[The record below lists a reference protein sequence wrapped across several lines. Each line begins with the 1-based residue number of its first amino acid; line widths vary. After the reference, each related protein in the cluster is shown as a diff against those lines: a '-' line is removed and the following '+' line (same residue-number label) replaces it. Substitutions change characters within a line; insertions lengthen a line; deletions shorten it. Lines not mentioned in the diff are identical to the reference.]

1 MKTLIRCAPL
11 AAVVAVVLLLYGV
24 GHASDP
30 LAVATANA
38 AMRCPDGFTVTVH
51 GLPAGSEP
59 TSSLS
64 ESCVL
69 ELGIPAGA
77 TGAPGTAGPAGA
89 PGTAGPPGTNGVSG
103 YAQRS
108 ATVKSSK
115 SNSSERLAATAK
127 CPAGEKAIGGGA
139 SITAGKGE
147 VFAITTSQPTPDGQ
161 GWRARLSGD
170 LNLSKSNIN
179 KAVNPN
185 LSKSIL
191 KVTVICAVV
200 S

>member
-11 AAVVAVVLLLYGV
+11 AAVLGMALFLYG
-24 GHASDP
+24 GGRASDP

-38 AMRCPDGFTVTVH
+38 AVRCPDGFTVSVH

-64 ESCVL
+64 ASCVL
-69 ELGIPAGA
+69 ELGIPTGA
-77 TGAPGTAGPAGA
+77 TGAQGPAGT
-89 PGTAGPPGTNGVSG
+89 PGADGVSG
-103 YAQRS
+103 YVQRT

-127 CPAGEKAIGGGA
+127 CPAGKKAIGGGA
-139 SITAGKGE
+139 RSTINTTKSNT
-147 VFAITTSQPTPDGQ
+147 FRSAITTSEPTPDGQ

-179 KAVNPN
+179 RAGHRRGTVF
-185 LSKSIL
+185 LR
-191 KVTVICAVV
+191 VTVICAVV
-200 S
+200 R

>member
-1 MKTLIRCAPL
+1 MKTFIRCALP
-11 AAVVAVVLLLYGV
+11 AGAVAVVLLLYGG

-38 AMRCPDGFTVTVH
+38 AVRCPDGFTVTVH

-64 ESCVL
+64 DSCVL

-77 TGAPGTAGPAGA
+77 TGAPGPAG
-89 PGTAGPPGTNGVSG
+89 TAGTNGVSG
-103 YAQRS
+103 YALKTT
-108 ATVKSSK
+108 TVKGSK
-115 SNSSERLAATAK
+115 SNSDNRLAAKAK
-127 CPAGEKAIGGGA
+127 CPAGKKAISGGA
-139 SITAGKGE
+139 SITAGKAAA
-147 VFAITTSQPTPDGQ
+147 FAITTSEPTPDGQ

-179 KAVNPN
+179 RALPRRGTVF
-185 LSKSIL
+185 LR
-191 KVTVICAVV
+191 VTAICAVV
-200 S
+200 R